1 MSDNIVKV
9 NVAELIADRDKLHRI
24 LWDNGFR
31 RCDVPACNCDSWHP
45 HGGFYARFREID
57 EAVGDHN
64 GKTLLRAVEEMR
76 DELAD
81 LRAYKERTEAGLVD
95 LSGAVTLNNRTPDD
109 GSHHAFLLNTITWKM
124 RRNGLWRDPPQ
135 AEVQP

>member
-1 MSDNIVKV
+1 MSDNTPKV
-9 NVAELIADRDKLHRI
+9 NVEELLADRDHLRRI

-57 EAVGDHN
+57 EVVGDHN

-76 DELAD
+76 DENAD
-81 LRAYKERTEAGLVD
+81 LRAYKERTEAGLQALRDFMCERWGKAADEPKWEFIDRLDAMGCD
-95 LSGAVTLNNRTPDD
+95 L
-109 GSHHAFLLNTITWKM
+109 
-124 RRNGLWRDPPQ
+124 GLWRDPQ
-135 AEVQP
+135 EEVKP

>member
-1 MSDNIVKV
+1 MSV
-9 NVAELIADRDKLHRI
+9 NVAELLAERDRLRRV

-64 GKTLLRAVEEMR
+64 GKTLLRAVEEMCA
-76 DELAD
+76 ELSD
-81 LRAYKERTEAGLVD
+81 LRAYKERTEAGLHKLSDIASMHGDILDDEMRD
-95 LSGAVTLNNRTPDD
+95 L
-109 GSHHAFLLNTITWKM
+109 
-124 RRNGLWRDPPQ
+124 GLWRDPPQ